1 MKLNVGCGF
10 KKLSGYINIDADKDV
25 KPDFV
30 MNAYDLDFDDEKFN
44 EILASQV
51 IEHLGFFKT
60 KYFLSE
66 SSRVLKKDK
75 FLIIETPHIEKSF
88 ELFLKADTIE
98 KRERILNWIYGSETE
113 YMTHIYCFPVEL
125 MRMLLNEFNFEIS
138 DIEYFDYE
146 YLRPAVRYRC
156 IKRNCNLE
164 KSYLR
169 KNLVKNGVFSYMD
182 EIYLSEFEKLIK
194 EFDFEKISPNTV
206 INMVFTSSVF
216 SYSLN
221 LILKQE
227 DENIFKKLVENNFNG
242 WIFDVIM
249 RYFHENKNYDLSFK
263 TVKKMF
269 FDNPMKFIY
278 NFTEKNLRGS
288 LRIPVLNENTFRY
301 VLNKYYE
308 QRGNL

>member
-10 KKLSGYINIDADKDV
+10 KKLSGYINIDVGKDV

-66 SSRVLKKDK
+66 ASRVLKKDK

-88 ELFLKADTIE
+88 ELFLKADTME

-125 MRMLLNEFNFEIS
+125 IKILLNEFNFEIS

-146 YLRPAVRYRC
+146 YLRPAVRYKC
-156 IKRNCNLE
+156 IKRSCNLK

-206 INMVFTSSVF
+206 INMAFTSSVF

-227 DENIFKKLVENNFNG
+227 DENILKKLVENNFNG

-249 RYFHENKNYDLSFK
+249 RYFRENKNYELSFE
-263 TVKKMF
+263 TVEKMF

-288 LRIPVLNENTFRY
+288 LKIPILNENTFRY

-308 QRGNL
+308 QKK